1 MELRIPLAEGACIR
15 PMISQMPNQARF
27 SESEMMCRA
36 VPRRGPVP
44 AGAPGP
50 RGQRVRPRQITKDSR
65 PRRKFTAVNYRINPA
80 APTAPAAGHCVQLFQ
95 RAAYSPALLS
105 TALSTAP
112 RRPRGP
118 ARVRMMPA
126 MRYRTLG
133 DSGLLVSVVG
143 LGCNNFGGRIDL
155 QRTRA
160 VVDAAIDAGITLFDT
175 AEMYG
180 KDGGSELALGEVLA
194 GRRDKVVLA
203 TKFGHQKVDMGYGP
217 AAGAKG
223 GRGYIRLAVEKS
235 LRRLRTDYIDLYQ
248 LHTPD
253 PLTPIEETI
262 AALDELVAEG
272 KVRYIGHS
280 NLSGWQLADAAHK
293 SAARTPF
300 ISAQNHWSLVD
311 RGVEAEVVPAA
322 VHFGL
327 GVLPYFPL
335 ANGMLT
341 GKVRRGSELPAGS
354 RIATQSHLVTDE
366 KLDTVEALIEWG
378 AERGVSILEIA
389 IGGLAAQPGCASVI
403 SGATSAEQVVAN
415 VAAGEWEPAQE
426 ELAEIDKI
434 SPAPAREF

>member
-1 MELRIPLAEGACIR
+1 
-15 PMISQMPNQARF
+15 
-27 SESEMMCRA
+27 
-36 VPRRGPVP
+36 
-44 AGAPGP
+44 
-50 RGQRVRPRQITKDSR
+50 
-65 PRRKFTAVNYRINPA
+65 
-80 APTAPAAGHCVQLFQ
+80 
-95 RAAYSPALLS
+95 
-105 TALSTAP
+105 
-112 RRPRGP
+112 
-118 ARVRMMPA
+118 

-300 ISAQNHWSLVD
+300 ISAQNHWSMVD

-354 RIATQSHLVTDE
+354 RIATRSHLVTDE

-403 SGATSAEQVVAN
+403 AGATSAEQVVAN
-415 VAAGEWEPAQE
+415 VAAGEWEPAKE
-426 ELAEIDKI
+426 ELAELDKI
-434 SPAPAREF
+434 SPPPAREF

>member
-1 MELRIPLAEGACIR
+1 
-15 PMISQMPNQARF
+15 
-27 SESEMMCRA
+27 
-36 VPRRGPVP
+36 
-44 AGAPGP
+44 
-50 RGQRVRPRQITKDSR
+50 
-65 PRRKFTAVNYRINPA
+65 
-80 APTAPAAGHCVQLFQ
+80 
-95 RAAYSPALLS
+95 
-105 TALSTAP
+105 
-112 RRPRGP
+112 
-118 ARVRMMPA
+118 MMPA

-160 VVDAAIDAGITLFDT
+160 VVGAAIDAGITLFDT

-235 LRRLRTDYIDLYQ
+235 LQRLRTDYIDLYQ

-300 ISAQNHWSLVD
+300 ISAQNQWSLLD

-322 VHFGL
+322 AAFGL

-341 GKVRRGSELPAGS
+341 GKVRRGSALPAGS
-354 RIATQSHLVTDE
+354 RIATRSHLVTDE
-366 KLDTVEALIEWG
+366 KLETVEALIEWG
-378 AERGVSILEIA
+378 AERGASLLEIA

-403 SGATSAEQVVAN
+403 AGATSAEQIIAN
-415 VAAGEWEPAQE
+415 AAAGEWEPTQE
-426 ELAEIDKI
+426 ELAELDKI
-434 SPAPAREF
+434 SPPPAREF